1 MDYVVLLKQVPKPK
15 EMRVTA
21 EGTLDRASA
30 PSQINQDCQH
40 ALELALSLKDTYGG
54 RVVVGCMGPPKL
66 QLSDLT
72 GFERG
77 GV

>member
-30 PSQINQDCQH
+30 PSQINQD
-40 ALELALSLKDTYGG
+40 
-54 RVVVGCMGPPKL
+54 
-66 QLSDLT
+66 
-72 GFERG
+72 
-77 GV
+77 

>member
-40 ALELALSLKDTYGG
+40 ALELALSLKDNYGG
-54 RVVVGCMGPPKL
+54 RVVVVLVLLCTARYHMNGRTTM
-66 QLSDLT
+66 
-72 GFERG
+72 F
-77 GV
+77 